1 MDSSYSLQGQPPNLH
16 QIQNPT
22 TKSSIICKTCQK
34 SSDNNSAIFCDKC
47 KSAFHSISANVDNSQ
62 PQRTWLCQNCSTQQQ
77 ISFDSPR
84 SVRTSNSSRASHSR
98 IHALELQRLQEETN
112 LEREFIRKK
121 YQILVQANED
131 DGDMPSVSN
140 SVHEWLNE
148 QQNRTE
154 HHTRSEEQN
163 FNETTYFAY
172 PERTAVST
180 LPTQPTLS
188 TQPTYDNNV
197 STATIAQPSST
208 VNSSIQNTASNCS
221 TFINNPSQ
229 NNVYTSR
236 QRINDILNN
245 NSNIE
250 IQTQVQPEPN
260 VPFTGTAFP
269 VHPYVSSPP
278 MDFRYNEPT
287 FHMHPSSTLRS
298 NNLSHQ
304 QMNAR
309 QTMPKDLPTFTGL
322 PEEWS
327 LFSSTYNWSTNICG
341 LTDAE
346 NLVRLQRALRGEA
359 WRSVQH
365 ILIHPTCV
373 PAAMSTLKLLYANPK
388 IWKRWVNIKFSEKQ
402 NKITACFEVKGLEI
416 TIKASGLIIR

>member
-1 MDSSYSLQGQPPNLH
+1 M
-16 QIQNPT
+16 
-22 TKSSIICKTCQK
+22 
-34 SSDNNSAIFCDKC
+34 
-47 KSAFHSISANVDNSQ
+47 
-62 PQRTWLCQNCSTQQQ
+62 NCSTQQQ

-84 SVRTSNSSRASHSR
+84 SVRTCSSNSSRASHSR
-98 IHALELQRLQEETN
+98 IHALEFQRLQEETN

-131 DGDMPSVSN
+131 DGDMTSLSN

-180 LPTQPTLS
+180 LPTQPSLS

-260 VPFTGTAFP
+260 VPFTGPAFP
-269 VHPYVSSPP
+269 VHPYISCPNMDSSH
-278 MDFRYNEPT
+278 YT
-287 FHMHPSSTLRS
+287 T
-298 NNLSHQ
+298 
-304 QMNAR
+304 
-309 QTMPKDLPTFTGL
+309 
-322 PEEWS
+322 
-327 LFSSTYNWSTNICG
+327 TN
-341 LTDAE
+341 
-346 NLVRLQRALRGEA
+346 Q
-359 WRSVQH
+359 
-365 ILIHPTCV
+365 
-373 PAAMSTLKLLYANPK
+373 
-388 IWKRWVNIKFSEKQ
+388 
-402 NKITACFEVKGLEI
+402 
-416 TIKASGLIIR
+416 

>member
-47 KSAFHSISANVDNSQ
+47 KLAFHSICANVDNSQ
-62 PQRTWLCQNCSTQQQ
+62 PQRTWLCRNCSTQQQ

-84 SVRTSNSSRASHSR
+84 SVRTCSSNSSRASHSR
-98 IHALELQRLQEETN
+98 IHALEFQRLQEETN

-131 DGDMPSVSN
+131 DGDMTSLSN

-180 LPTQPTLS
+180 LPTQPSLS

-197 STATIAQPSST
+197 QRFP
-208 VNSSIQNTASNCS
+208 
-221 TFINNPSQ
+221 
-229 NNVYTSR
+229 YTH
-236 QRINDILNN
+236 IYP
-245 NSNIE
+245 
-250 IQTQVQPEPN
+250 VQ
-260 VPFTGTAFP
+260 
-269 VHPYVSSPP
+269 
-278 MDFRYNEPT
+278 
-287 FHMHPSSTLRS
+287 
-298 NNLSHQ
+298 
-304 QMNAR
+304 
-309 QTMPKDLPTFTGL
+309 
-322 PEEWS
+322 
-327 LFSSTYNWSTNICG
+327 
-341 LTDAE
+341 
-346 NLVRLQRALRGEA
+346 
-359 WRSVQH
+359 
-365 ILIHPTCV
+365 
-373 PAAMSTLKLLYANPK
+373 
-388 IWKRWVNIKFSEKQ
+388 IW
-402 NKITACFEVKGLEI
+402 TH
-416 TIKASGLIIR
+416 LIILQQINKHDQLRQWIFVTMNLRFICTHRLP